1 MKHPDTRA
9 AGASFCWPAQVSL
22 CWCRRTVA
30 DLGQRI
36 DKQRARLPQTRNKGE
51 FEMEQTIKKMQHKEN
66 KLAGGL

>member
-1 MKHPDTRA
+1 M
-9 AGASFCWPAQVSL
+9 
-22 CWCRRTVA
+22 A

-66 KLAGGL
+66 KLAGGLWRSI